1 MNIKETIYASFRTLN
16 KRERR
21 RVAAVS
27 GIQIGLGFLDL
38 LGVALIGVIG
48 SLAVNGIQSKGPGTR
63 ITSVLDF
70 LGLGNVTFQSQVAI
84 LGIGAATVLVSRTL
98 ISMFFSK
105 RILHFLARRAA
116 FTSNQLVSSLLRS
129 PLKTIQMRS
138 KQETIFAVTEG
149 VNMMMLNIIGTVV
162 GVTSDLFLLLILSV
176 GLFLVNPFIAIAT
189 FLTFGAVGFLMY
201 FSVNKK
207 VNQLGNANAELAILS
222 FEKISDAITNYKEL
236 YIRDRRDHYSHLIN
250 DSRKKIAWNSA
261 ELSFIP
267 NLGKYLIEITMVVGG
282 IVICAFQFLFAD
294 ATQAIS
300 ILSVFLAA
308 GSRIAPAILR
318 VQSGA
323 IAIKGSY
330 GAASRTISLMKQ
342 LQSETGWIDELD
354 IEKARFG
361 VKFRGIAT
369 ISNLSFEYEV
379 GGPKVLDG
387 VSLDIREGEM
397 LAIVG
402 PSGAGKSTL
411 VDILL
416 GLHTPTSGEITISEQ
431 SPRLAV
437 KAWPGAISYVPQ
449 DVSLVSGSV
458 AENIALGYSLAEID
472 LERVTECIEIAQL
485 GEYISS
491 LPMGVDTQVGE
502 SALQMSGGQ
511 LQRLGIARALYT
523 NPKLLVLDEATSSLD
538 GKTELGVSDAI
549 VGLRGSIT
557 TVLIAHRL
565 ATVLKADRL
574 AYLENGK
581 IVAVGSFD
589 QVKSQIPEFAY
600 QASLMGL

>member
-1 MNIKETIYASFRTLN
+1 
-16 KRERR
+16 
-21 RVAAVS
+21 
-27 GIQIGLGFLDL
+27 
-38 LGVALIGVIG
+38 
-48 SLAVNGIQSKGPGTR
+48 
-63 ITSVLDF
+63 
-70 LGLGNVTFQSQVAI
+70 
-84 LGIGAATVLVSRTL
+84 
-98 ISMFFSK
+98 
-105 RILHFLARRAA
+105 
-116 FTSNQLVSSLLRS
+116 
-129 PLKTIQMRS
+129 MRS

-162 GVTSDLFLLLILSV
+162 GVTSDLFLLLILSI
-176 GLFLVNPFIAIAT
+176 GLFVVNPFIAVAT
-189 FLTFGAVGFLMY
+189 FLTFGTVGLLMY

-207 VNQLGNANAELAILS
+207 VNALGNANAQLAILS
-222 FEKISDAITNYKEL
+222 FEKISDAIINYKEL
-236 YIRDRRDHYSHLIN
+236 YVRDRRNYYIQLIN

-267 NLGKYLIEITMVVGG
+267 NLGKYLIEVTMVIGG
-282 IVICAFQFLFAD
+282 IVICAFQFMFAD

-342 LQSETGWIDELD
+342 LGLESEIIDEKDLD
-354 IEKARFG
+354 KVRSASE
-361 VKFRGIAT
+361 FRGVA
-369 ISNLSFEYEV
+369 SVRNLSFSYETES
-379 GGPKVLDG
+379 PKILDD
-387 VSLDIREGEM
+387 VSLEIFEGEI

-416 GLHTPTSGEITISEQ
+416 GLYNPTSGEVTISQQ

-437 KAWPGAISYVPQ
+437 KAWPGSISYVPQ
-449 DVSLVSGSV
+449 EVSLVSGSV
-458 AENIALGYSLAEID
+458 AENIALGYPFEQID
-472 LERVTECIEIAQL
+472 LERVNECIEIAQL
-485 GEYISS
+485 GEYVAA
-491 LPMGVDTQVGE
+491 LPTGINTHIGE

-523 NPKLLVLDEATSSLD
+523 NPKLLVMDEATSSLD

-549 VGLRGSIT
+549 VGLRGTIT
-557 TVLIAHRL
+557 TILIAHRL

-581 IVAVGSFD
+581 ILAVGSFD
-589 QVKSQIPEFAY
+589 QIKAQIPEFEY

>member
-1 MNIKETIYASFRTLN
+1 VNIKETIYASFRTLN

-236 YIRDRRDHYSHLIN
+236 
-250 DSRKKIAWNSA
+250 
-261 ELSFIP
+261 
-267 NLGKYLIEITMVVGG
+267 
-282 IVICAFQFLFAD
+282 
-294 ATQAIS
+294 
-300 ILSVFLAA
+300 
-308 GSRIAPAILR
+308 
-318 VQSGA
+318 
-323 IAIKGSY
+323 
-330 GAASRTISLMKQ
+330 
-342 LQSETGWIDELD
+342 
-354 IEKARFG
+354 
-361 VKFRGIAT
+361 
-369 ISNLSFEYEV
+369 
-379 GGPKVLDG
+379 
-387 VSLDIREGEM
+387 
-397 LAIVG
+397 
-402 PSGAGKSTL
+402 
-411 VDILL
+411 
-416 GLHTPTSGEITISEQ
+416 
-431 SPRLAV
+431 
-437 KAWPGAISYVPQ
+437 
-449 DVSLVSGSV
+449 
-458 AENIALGYSLAEID
+458 
-472 LERVTECIEIAQL
+472 
-485 GEYISS
+485 
-491 LPMGVDTQVGE
+491 
-502 SALQMSGGQ
+502 
-511 LQRLGIARALYT
+511 
-523 NPKLLVLDEATSSLD
+523 
-538 GKTELGVSDAI
+538 
-549 VGLRGSIT
+549 
-557 TVLIAHRL
+557 
-565 ATVLKADRL
+565 
-574 AYLENGK
+574 
-581 IVAVGSFD
+581 
-589 QVKSQIPEFAY
+589 
-600 QASLMGL
+600 

>member
-1 MNIKETIYASFRTLN
+1 MNIKETIYASFRTLT

-21 RVAAVS
+21 RVAAVA
-27 GIQIGLGFLDL
+27 GIQVGLGFLDL
-38 LGVALIGVIG
+38 IGVALIGVIG
-48 SLAVNGIQSKGPGTR
+48 SLAVNGIQSRGPGTR
-63 ITSVLDF
+63 ITTILGF
-70 LGLGNVTFQSQVAI
+70 LGLEDFTFQNQVAI
-84 LGIGAATVLVSRTL
+84 LGIGAATVLVFRTL

-105 RILHFLARRAA
+105 KIFHFLARRAA
-116 FTSNQLVSSLLRS
+116 VTSNQLVTSLLNS
-129 PLKTIQMRS
+129 PLRTIRMRS

-162 GVTSDLFLLLILSV
+162 GVTSDLFLLLILSI
-176 GLFLVNPFIAIAT
+176 GLFVVNPFIAVAT
-189 FLTFGAVGFLMY
+189 FLTFGTVGLLMY

-207 VNQLGNANAELAILS
+207 VNALGNANAQLAILS
-222 FEKISDAITNYKEL
+222 FEKISDAVTNYKEL
-236 YIRDRRDHYSHLIN
+236 YVRDRRDHYIQLIN

-282 IVICAFQFLFAD
+282 IIICAFQFMFAD

-330 GAASRTISLMKQ
+330 GAASRTISLMRQ
-342 LQSETGWIDELD
+342 LGLESEIIDEKDLD
-354 IEKARFG
+354 KVRSAAE
-361 VKFRGIAT
+361 FRGVA
-369 ISNLSFEYEV
+369 SVRNLSFAYETES
-379 GGPKVLDG
+379 PKILDD
-387 VSLDIREGEM
+387 VSLEIFEGEI

-416 GLHTPTSGEITISEQ
+416 GLYTPTSGEVTISKQ

-437 KAWPGAISYVPQ
+437 KAWPGSVAYVPQ
-449 DVSLVSGSV
+449 EVSLVSGSV
-458 AENIALGYSLAEID
+458 AENIALGYPLEQID
-472 LERVTECIEIAQL
+472 LERVNECIEIAQL
-485 GEYISS
+485 GEYVAT
-491 LPMGVDTQVGE
+491 LPTGINTHIGE

-523 NPKLLVLDEATSSLD
+523 NPKLLVMDEATSSLD

-549 VGLRGSIT
+549 VGLRGTIT
-557 TVLIAHRL
+557 TILIAHRL

-581 IVAVGSFD
+581 ILAVGSFD
-589 QVKSQIPEFAY
+589 HIKTQIPEFEY

>member
-27 GIQIGLGFLDL
+27 VIQIGLGFLDL
-38 LGVALIGVIG
+38 VGVALIGVIG

-63 ITSVLDF
+63 TTSVLDF
-70 LGLGNVTFQSQVAI
+70 LGLGNVTFQNQVAI
-84 LGIGAATVLVSRTL
+84 LGIGAAVVLVSRTL
-98 ISMFFSK
+98 ISMYFSK
-105 RILHFLARRAA
+105 KILHFLARRAA

-236 YIRDRRDHYSHLIN
+236 YIRDRRDHYSNLIN

-282 IVICAFQFLFAD
+282 IVICAFQFMFAD

-323 IAIKGSY
+323 IAIRGSY

-342 LQSETGWIDELD
+342 LQSETGTIDDLD
-354 IEKARFG
+354 IEKARIG

-369 ISNLSFEYEV
+369 ISNLSFEYEA

-387 VSLDIREGEM
+387 VNLDIREGEM

-472 LERVTECIEIAQL
+472 LERVTECIHIAQL

-491 LPMGVDTQVGE
+491 LPMGINTQVGE

-549 VGLRGSIT
+549 VGLRGTIT

>member
-48 SLAVNGIQSKGPGTR
+48 SLAVSGIQSKGPGTR

-116 FTSNQLVSSLLRS
+116 FISNQLVSSLLRS

-236 YIRDRRDHYSHLIN
+236 YIRDRRDHYSYLIN

-267 NLGKYLIEITMVVGG
+267 NLGKYLIEITMVIGG
-282 IVICAFQFLFAD
+282 IVICAFQFMFAD

-342 LQSETGWIDELD
+342 LQSETGRIDDLD

-369 ISNLSFEYEV
+369 ISNLSFEYEA

-387 VSLDIREGEM
+387 VNLDIREGEM

-416 GLHTPTSGEITISEQ
+416 GLHSPTSGEITISEQ

-449 DVSLVSGSV
+449 DVFLVSGSV
-458 AENIALGYSLAEID
+458 AENIALGYSREEID

-485 GEYISS
+485 GDYISS
-491 LPMGVDTQVGE
+491 LPMGVNTQVGE

>member
-236 YIRDRRDHYSHLIN
+236 YIRDRRDHYSYLIN

-267 NLGKYLIEITMVVGG
+267 NLGKYLIEITMVIGG
-282 IVICAFQFLFAD
+282 IVICAFQFMFAD

-342 LQSETGWIDELD
+342 LQSETGSIDDLD

-369 ISNLSFEYEV
+369 ISNLSFEYEA

-387 VSLDIREGEM
+387 VNLDIREGEM

-416 GLHTPTSGEITISEQ
+416 GLHSPTSGEITISEQ

-458 AENIALGYSLAEID
+458 AENIALGYSREEID

-485 GEYISS
+485 GDYISS
-491 LPMGVDTQVGE
+491 LPMGVNTQVGE

>member
-1 MNIKETIYASFRTLN
+1 VNIKETIYASFRTLN

-84 LGIGAATVLVSRTL
+84 LGIEAATVLVSRTL

-236 YIRDRRDHYSHLIN
+236 YIRDRRDHYSYLIN

-282 IVICAFQFLFAD
+282 IVICAFQFMFAD

-342 LQSETGWIDELD
+342 LQSETGRIDDLD

-369 ISNLSFEYEV
+369 ISNLSFEYEA

-387 VSLDIREGEM
+387 VNLDIREGEM

-416 GLHTPTSGEITISEQ
+416 GLHSPTSGEITISEQ
-431 SPRLAV
+431 SPQLAV

-458 AENIALGYSLAEID
+458 AENIALGYSREEID

-491 LPMGVDTQVGE
+491 LPMGVNTQVGE

>member
-236 YIRDRRDHYSHLIN
+236 YIRDRRDHYSYLIN

-282 IVICAFQFLFAD
+282 IVICAFQFMFAD

-342 LQSETGWIDELD
+342 LQSETGRIDDLD

-369 ISNLSFEYEV
+369 ISNLSFEYEA

-387 VSLDIREGEM
+387 VNLDIREGEM

-416 GLHTPTSGEITISEQ
+416 GLHSPTSGEITISEQ
-431 SPRLAV
+431 SPQLAV

-458 AENIALGYSLAEID
+458 AENIALGYSREEID

-491 LPMGVDTQVGE
+491 LPMGVNTQVGE

>member
-1 MNIKETIYASFRTLN
+1 MNIKETIYASFRTLT

-21 RVAAVS
+21 RVAAVA
-27 GIQIGLGFLDL
+27 GIQVGLGFLDL
-38 LGVALIGVIG
+38 IGVALIGVIG
-48 SLAVNGIQSKGPGTR
+48 SLAVNGIQSRGPGTR
-63 ITSVLDF
+63 ITTILGF
-70 LGLGNVTFQSQVAI
+70 LGLEDVTFQNQVAI

-105 RILHFLARRAA
+105 KIFHFLARRAA
-116 FTSNQLVSSLLRS
+116 VTSNHLVTSLLNS
-129 PLKTIQMRS
+129 PLRTIRMRS

-162 GVTSDLFLLLILSV
+162 GVTSDLFLLLILSI
-176 GLFLVNPFIAIAT
+176 GLFVVNPFIAVAT
-189 FLTFGAVGFLMY
+189 FLTFGTVGLLMY

-207 VNQLGNANAELAILS
+207 VNALGNANAQLAILS

-236 YIRDRRDHYSHLIN
+236 YVRDRRNYYIQLIN

-267 NLGKYLIEITMVVGG
+267 NLGKYLIEVTMVIGG
-282 IVICAFQFLFAD
+282 IVICAFQFMFAD
-294 ATQAIS
+294 ASQAIS

-342 LQSETGWIDELD
+342 LGLESEIIDEKDLD
-354 IEKARFG
+354 KVRSASE
-361 VKFRGIAT
+361 FRGVA
-369 ISNLSFEYEV
+369 SVRNLSFSYETES
-379 GGPKVLDG
+379 PKILDD
-387 VSLDIREGEM
+387 VSLEIFEGEI

-416 GLHTPTSGEITISEQ
+416 GLYNPTSGEVTISQQ

-437 KAWPGAISYVPQ
+437 KAWPGSISYVPQ
-449 DVSLVSGSV
+449 EVSLVSGSV
-458 AENIALGYSLAEID
+458 AENIALGYPFEQID
-472 LERVTECIEIAQL
+472 LERVNECIDIAQL
-485 GEYISS
+485 REYVAA
-491 LPMGVDTQVGE
+491 LPTGINTHIGE

-523 NPKLLVLDEATSSLD
+523 NPKLLVMDEATSSLD

-549 VGLRGSIT
+549 VGLRGTIT
-557 TVLIAHRL
+557 TILIAHRL

-581 IVAVGSFD
+581 ILAVGSFD
-589 QVKSQIPEFAY
+589 QIKAQIPEFEY

>member
-1 MNIKETIYASFRTLN
+1 
-16 KRERR
+16 
-21 RVAAVS
+21 
-27 GIQIGLGFLDL
+27 
-38 LGVALIGVIG
+38 
-48 SLAVNGIQSKGPGTR
+48 
-63 ITSVLDF
+63 
-70 LGLGNVTFQSQVAI
+70 
-84 LGIGAATVLVSRTL
+84 
-98 ISMFFSK
+98 
-105 RILHFLARRAA
+105 
-116 FTSNQLVSSLLRS
+116 
-129 PLKTIQMRS
+129 
-138 KQETIFAVTEG
+138 
-149 VNMMMLNIIGTVV
+149 
-162 GVTSDLFLLLILSV
+162 
-176 GLFLVNPFIAIAT
+176 
-189 FLTFGAVGFLMY
+189 MY

-236 YIRDRRDHYSHLIN
+236 YIRDRRDHYSYLIN

-267 NLGKYLIEITMVVGG
+267 NLGKYLIEITMVIGG
-282 IVICAFQFLFAD
+282 IVICAFQFMFAD

-342 LQSETGWIDELD
+342 LQSETGSIDDLD

-369 ISNLSFEYEV
+369 ISNLSFEYEA

-387 VSLDIREGEM
+387 VNLDIREGEM

-416 GLHTPTSGEITISEQ
+416 GLHSPTSGEITISEQ

-458 AENIALGYSLAEID
+458 AENIALGYSREEID

-485 GEYISS
+485 GDYISS
-491 LPMGVDTQVGE
+491 LPMGVNTQVGE